1 MFVLSWRTTHFSSFV
16 KSTEE
21 IATVGSLIVYVGP
34 ALIAR
39 PTAVILTLLS
49 APHIIIIIYA
59 YFTLL

>member
-1 MFVLSWRTTHFSSFV
+1 MFVLSWRTTFFFR
-16 KSTEE
+16 E
-21 IATVGSLIVYVGP
+21 IKRRNSTVGSIIVYVGP
-34 ALIAR
+34 ARIIAR

>member
-1 MFVLSWRTTHFSSFV
+1 MFVLSWRTTFFFFV

-21 IATVGSLIVYVGP
+21 IAQWVYVYVGP
-34 ALIAR
+34 ARIIAR